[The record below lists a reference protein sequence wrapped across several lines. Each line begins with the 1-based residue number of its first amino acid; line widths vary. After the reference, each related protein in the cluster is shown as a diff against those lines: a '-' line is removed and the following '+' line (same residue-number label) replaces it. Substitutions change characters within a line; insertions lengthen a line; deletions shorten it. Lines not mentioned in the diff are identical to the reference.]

1 MVDVVVPTIEGRE
14 ESLERC
20 LASFPGLNHIVIKG
34 EPSCGRAWIKGI
46 ERSTAG
52 YILLCA
58 DDIQCDYYDWQE
70 PLWIEACI
78 ETCEKGML
86 PAPVVFR
93 PNHSLESAGGD
104 MSASGCLIDHIQ
116 PDWTPVDFTPMPF
129 GSREQ
134 IEAIGMIEAHYM
146 TDVWFSH
153 RGRQLGYETVLRHPY
168 RLIHHHEMVGRI
180 HSTAAD
186 ERIYNEAMEKATTC
200 ES

>member
-1 MVDVVVPTIEGRE
+1 VIDVIVPTIKGRE

-20 LASFPGLNHIVIKG
+20 LASFPGLNHIVVKG
-34 EPSCGRAWIKGI
+34 EPTCGLGWIKGI
-46 ERSTAG
+46 KRSRAD
-52 YILLCA
+52 YLLLCA
-58 DDIQCDYYDWQE
+58 DDIECDYYDWQE
-70 PLWIEACI
+70 PRWIDACI
-78 ETCEKGML
+78 ETADQGML

-104 MSASGCLIDHIQ
+104 MSASGCLINELQ

-153 RGRQLGYETVLRHPY
+153 RGRQLGYETVLRHPF
-168 RLIHHHEMVGRI
+168 RLVHHHEMVGRI
-180 HSTAAD
+180 SSTESD
-186 ERIYNEAMEKATTC
+186 QQIYNNAMEKATTC